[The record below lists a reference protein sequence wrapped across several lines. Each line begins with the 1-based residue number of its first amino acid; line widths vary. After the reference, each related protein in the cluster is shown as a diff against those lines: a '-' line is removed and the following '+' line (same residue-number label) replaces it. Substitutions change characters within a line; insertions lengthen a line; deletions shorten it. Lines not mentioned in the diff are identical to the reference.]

1 MEESERSVPRLLVIG
16 LVALAVVLVV
26 GVWFVFFRNAPPKAS
41 FDFEQGNI
49 RVDGDNVFFD
59 VNFDA
64 SESSDPDGS
73 IVSYEWNF
81 GDGTT
86 GSGKTI
92 THTYAG
98 DWYLYISPGS
108 GVAENYPIYGYYD
121 ITLTVTDDEG
131 ATSSQTQQTHV
142 AIPMQGG
149 SQVY

>member
-1 MEESERSVPRLLVIG
+1 MKDERGVSRAAAIG
-16 LVALAVVLVV
+16 VAALAVLL
-26 GVWFVFFRNAPPKAS
+26 GFSIWYVFIRNQFPIAS
-41 FDFEQGNI
+41 FDFEQGDI
-49 RVDGDNVFFD
+49 RVDGENVFFD
-59 VNFDA
+59 ITFDA
-64 SESSDPDGS
+64 SASSDPDGS
-73 IVSYEWNF
+73 IVSYEWDF

-86 GSGKTI
+86 GSGKTA

-108 GVAENYPIYGYYD
+108 GVAEYYPIYGYYG

-131 ATSSQTQQTHV
+131 ATGSQTQSTRV